1 MGFLI
6 WHGGIGGVRGE
17 LHLLALSESMI
28 EEWNRRS
35 ENYTVEILSSLAS
48 HLILYDVCL

>member
-1 MGFLI
+1 
-6 WHGGIGGVRGE
+6 
-17 LHLLALSESMI
+17 MI

-35 ENYTVEILSSLAS
+35 ENYTVEVLSSLAS